1 MTRLH
6 MLCEPTEKERRG
18 VQAFKRPCFEISSA
32 CTTPHDMEAAVHAR
46 LNDAW
51 DGVCAAL
58 GEAAPKLR
66 ALVQQASAMAGPTA
80 ERLLQQ
86 GVQRG
91 QHLLLHLRT
100 ADGET
105 LAVYSAAAG
114 MAILY
119 LNSRFRSPP
128 PARRR
133 LFLGANAIN
142 SAQDTAARALEEQGL
157 GSGHQ
162 VLIAARSM
170 EAVEMWQFCSLL
182 RADPFLIDG
191 DQGSAVAFAL
201 RVRPHWFVYDS
212 DVIAIETVQG
222 IAKALKDNGCACV
235 MLAVAEKAAPTHVM
249 YNSVL
254 GSARP
259 GSRSSPKVQQKNV
272 SPAFVPLVPSR
283 LGESSSFK
291 LFSDSVESNLDSRQR
306 GAANTKPYA
315 PDPLYATSYPASSSQ
330 QKHTTSAGMDAN
342 TSRDSDIFTEFGSA
356 VVGLFGGKTAPAAQP
371 PKSSQS
377 VSLQRALDSQLNA
390 EVGNRSSTRSDGQPL
405 IAL

>member
-1 MTRLH
+1 M
-6 MLCEPTEKERRG
+6 
-18 VQAFKRPCFEISSA
+18 A
-32 CTTPHDMEAAVHAR
+32 AAVQAR

-51 DGVCAAL
+51 DAVSAAV
-58 GEAAPKLR
+58 GEAAPRLR
-66 ALVQQASAMAGPTA
+66 ALAQQASAMAGPTA
-80 ERLLQQ
+80 QSLIQH
-86 GVQRG
+86 GVQ
-91 QHLLLHLRT
+91 HLRT

-114 MAILY
+114 MAVLY

-128 PARRR
+128 PPRRR

-142 SAQDTAARALEEQGL
+142 SAQGTAARALEERGL

-182 RADPFLIDG
+182 RAEPFLIDGG

-212 DVIAIETVQG
+212 DVIAIETVHG
-222 IAKALKDNGCACV
+222 IAKALKDNGCTCV
-235 MLAVAEKAAPTHVM
+235 MLAVAEKAVPSHVM

-254 GSARP
+254 GSAMP
-259 GSRSSPKVQQKNV
+259 GSRSSPIGKVQQKNV
-272 SPAFVPLVPSR
+272 SPEFVPLVPSR
-283 LGESSSFK
+283 LGESSGFK
-291 LFSDSVESNLDSRQR
+291 LFSDSVESNLGSRQR
-306 GAANTKPYA
+306 GAANTKPYV

-330 QKHTTSAGMDAN
+330 REHTTSAGMDAN
-342 TSRDSDIFTEFGSA
+342 TSRDSDIFAEFGSA
-356 VVGLFGGKTAPAAQP
+356 VVGLFGGKTAAAAGAQP
-371 PKSSQS
+371 PKSTQS
-377 VSLQRALDSQLNA
+377 VSLQRALDSQLNE
-390 EVGNRSSTRSDGQPL
+390 EVGNRLSTRSDGQPL